1 MPENNANQ
9 VHFRI
14 EAAPERACG
23 CYANASIVSTTNAE
37 SRIDFL
43 YVDHANKHGDE
54 LPAHLVS
61 RVIMPTSVL
70 ANLSETLNEHI
81 AKHLEHGME

>member
-1 MPENNANQ
+1 MAENNNQ
-9 VHFRI
+9 LHFRI

-23 CYANASIVSTTNAE
+23 SYANASIVSTTGTE

-43 YVDHANKHGDE
+43 YVDHANRQGDE

-70 ANLSETLNEHI
+70 ADLSETLNDHI
-81 AKHLEHGME
+81 AKHLEHGMD